1 MSLALPWQI
10 YSCPFLSCTF
20 NSLGFY
26 FLCAVVVSVASL
38 WRVERLCRVQNAFYI
53 SGDSSLGLIDLFSPL
68 SSPAGPHAALYF
80 PLSFVY
86 ISFSSLT
93 SPSPLPINSLAHR
106 SIDPASLSKGK
117 AAGFGE
123 GGGGGVDLDE
133 LEEGLTLDAIVG
145 ITVGVRCL
153 LCSLSCRRCG
163 RGGREGGNAGS
174 RQAFVRSC

>member
-1 MSLALPWQI
+1 MSLARPWQI
-10 YSCPFLSCTF
+10 YSCPFSSCTF
-20 NSLGFY
+20 NGPEFY
-26 FLCAVVVSVASL
+26 FLCAVFVSVASL

-53 SGDSSLGLIDLFSPL
+53 SGDSSLGLIDLFPPL
-68 SSPAGPHAALYF
+68 SSPAGPRAALYF
-80 PLSFVY
+80 PRSSVY
-86 ISFSSLT
+86 ISFSSFP

-117 AAGFGE
+117 AAGLGE

-163 RGGREGGNAGS
+163 REGKGGKNAGS
-174 RQAFVRSC
+174 REAFVRSC